1 MIPDEHTNIRLERR
15 SDRVVVRVEVVGRG
29 EVLTELDGTGVPVWS
44 WDTSLTSLPN
54 LTLNGQG
61 LYEANTFAAGRL
73 GQVVIDPDQDPPI
86 IDQWAGVAL
95 GDGLELRPAVAE
107 DGAVTLIDVISRDRT
122 PTGIVVDPNV
132 ESIAYVDGKVVT
144 YNEDRLSALEIDGTV
159 IWEATY
165 PASPT
170 DVEVFPLGIDLPTF
184 ALTKLGSG
192 ASAVD
197 VRTGTV
203 LWTSTMSSTGIAF
216 SVADGLYAVALDLPD
231 ASSGLLEFGTGSLVV
246 TDGVRGSVHPTASGF
261 VFTEPIAP
269 TGTARTIWFRSNGTP
284 ISFVETPSNDFV
296 STWTGGVFLQ
306 ITPDSEGT
314 AIAAFEI
321 LE

>member
-1 MIPDEHTNIRLERR
+1 M
-15 SDRVVVRVEVVGRG
+15 
-29 EVLTELDGTGVPVWS
+29 
-44 WDTSLTSLPN
+44 
-54 LTLNGQG
+54 
-61 LYEANTFAAGRL
+61 
-73 GQVVIDPDQDPPI
+73 
-86 IDQWAGVAL
+86 
-95 GDGLELRPAVAE
+95 AE

-216 SVADGLYAVALDLPD
+216 SVADGLYAVALDSPD

-246 TDGVRGSVHPTASGF
+246 TDGVRGSVHPTA
-261 VFTEPIAP
+261 VR
-269 TGTARTIWFRSNGTP
+269 ARLHRTHCSNGDRTHDLVP
-284 ISFVETPSNDFV
+284 QQRNAHQLRRDAIERFRVNVDRRCLSPDNARLRGHCNSSVRDPRVRPPRTHGCADRQLRAGRPPV
-296 STWTGGVFLQ
+296 IVMVVPGITGQPAV
-306 ITPDSEGT
+306 
-314 AIAAFEI
+314 
-321 LE
+321 